1 MEIQMQTASTK
12 KRPLGR
18 FSTFATRSLA
28 SLMVVAASSTAALAA
43 MAPFTF
49 NPAAVGLSGSSVTAD
64 NILVSDFANVTQTS
78 ATTFSEQGFLSVTG
92 FQLGG
97 TNVVAGG
104 LNSTYSIYVP
114 FTATGHAILNA
125 GANPN
130 TTVTAGVLDTLT
142 YSFVAAPSNSTF
154 GFIGTTP
161 TVNSTPPQQ
170 TLATGSLINGNT
182 VTSPANGNT
191 AFVPSANATLTF
203 VQAAGK
209 EGFFSPQPFYNTLF
223 SAFTNTV
230 PSVTATGTGFTITN
244 GGGALN
250 FASAVPEP
258 ETYAMILAGLGL
270 MGFVAKRR
278 GKIG

>member
-1 MEIQMQTASTK
+1 MEKPNMKSLSWTPIRHA
-12 KRPLGR
+12 
-18 FSTFATRSLA
+18 FAA
-28 SLMVVAASSTAALAA
+28 VAVVAACSTSAWSADL
-43 MAPFTF
+43 PDFTF
-49 NPAAVGLSGSSVTAD
+49 NPAAVGLAGSSVTAD
-64 NILVSDFANVTQTS
+64 NILVSDFATVTQTG

-104 LNSTYSIYVP
+104 LNSTYSIYIP
-114 FTATGHAILNA
+114 FTATGHTILNP

-209 EGFFSPQPFYNTLF
+209 EGFFSPQPFYNMAF
-223 SAFTNTV
+223 SAFTNPVSTV
-230 PSVTATGTGFTITN
+230 TPFAGGFMINN
-244 GGGALN
+244 GGGAIN
-250 FASAVPEP
+250 FTAAVPEP
-258 ETYAMILAGLGL
+258 ETYALMLAGLGL
-270 MGFVAKRR
+270 MGF
-278 GKIG
+278 

>member
-1 MEIQMQTASTK
+1 MQTASTK

-28 SLMVVAASSTAALAA
+28 SLMVVAASSTAAVAA
-43 MAPFTF
+43 MSPFTF

-64 NILVSDFANVTQTS
+64 NILVSDFANVTQTG

-114 FTATGHAILNA
+114 FTATGHTILNP

-209 EGFFSPQPFYNTLF
+209 EGFFSPQPFYTTLF

>member
-1 MEIQMQTASTK
+1 MKSLSWTPVKNVFASVA
-12 KRPLGR
+12 L
-18 FSTFATRSLA
+18 
-28 SLMVVAASSTAALAA
+28 VAACSTSAWSADL
-43 MAPFTF
+43 PDFTF
-49 NPAAVGLSGSSVTAD
+49 NPAAVGLAGSSVTAD
-64 NILVSDFANVTQTS
+64 NILVSDFATVTSTGP
-78 ATTFSEQGFLSVTG
+78 TTFSEQGFLSVTG

-104 LNSTYSIYVP
+104 LNSTYSLYIP
-114 FTATGHAILNA
+114 FTATGHNILGNS
-125 GANPN
+125 GSNLN
-130 TTVTAGVLDTLT
+130 TTVTAGVLDTLN
-142 YSFVAAPSNSTF
+142 YSFVAAPTNSTF

-161 TVNSTPPQQ
+161 TVTPPLPQQ

-191 AFVPSANATLTF
+191 AFVPSANATVTF

-230 PSVTATGTGFTITN
+230 PSVTPTGTGFTITN

-250 FASAVPEP
+250 FAATAAIPEP
-258 ETYAMILAGLGL
+258 ETYALMLAGLAL
-270 MGFVAKRR
+270 MGFIARR
-278 GKIG
+278 RKHDRL

>member
-1 MEIQMQTASTK
+1 
-12 KRPLGR
+12 
-18 FSTFATRSLA
+18 
-28 SLMVVAASSTAALAA
+28 
-43 MAPFTF
+43 
-49 NPAAVGLSGSSVTAD
+49 
-64 NILVSDFANVTQTS
+64 
-78 ATTFSEQGFLSVTG
+78 
-92 FQLGG
+92 
-97 TNVVAGG
+97 
-104 LNSTYSIYVP
+104 
-114 FTATGHAILNA
+114 
-125 GANPN
+125 
-130 TTVTAGVLDTLT
+130 VLDTLT

-230 PSVTATGTGFTITN
+230 PSVTPLVPGSRSPTA
-244 GGGALN
+244 GALLTSRRSGFPN
-250 FASAVPEP
+250 Q
-258 ETYAMILAGLGL
+258 ETYALMLAGLGL
-270 MGFVAKRR
+270 MGFVARR
-278 GKIG
+278 RSRHS

>member
-1 MEIQMQTASTK
+1 
-12 KRPLGR
+12 
-18 FSTFATRSLA
+18 
-28 SLMVVAASSTAALAA
+28 MVVAASSTAALAA
-43 MAPFTF
+43 MPQFTF
-49 NPAAVGLSGSSVTAD
+49 NPGAVGLTGSSVTAD
-64 NILVSDFANVTQTS
+64 NIIVSDFATATFTGP
-78 ATTFSEQGFLSVTG
+78 TTFTEQGFLSVTS

-97 TNVVAGG
+97 TNIVAPG
-104 LNSTYSIYVP
+104 LNSTYSLYLP
-114 FTATGHAILNA
+114 FNATGHLTLGNA
-125 GANPN
+125 GTNVN

-142 YSFVAAPSNSTF
+142 YSLVAAPSNSTF

-161 TVNSTPPQQ
+161 NVTNSPPQQ
-170 TLATGSLINGNT
+170 TLATGSLMNGT
-182 VTSPANGNT
+182 VVSSLANGNP
-191 AFVPSANATLTF
+191 AFVPSANATLSF

-209 EGFFSPQPFYNTLF
+209 EGFFSPQPFYNPLF
-223 SAFTNTV
+223 SAFTNTI
-230 PSVTATGTGFTITN
+230 STVTPTGTGFTITN

>member
-1 MEIQMQTASTK
+1 MKPLSWTPIKHAFASVALVATCSTTAWSAEL
-12 KRPLGR
+12 P
-18 FSTFATRSLA
+18 
-28 SLMVVAASSTAALAA
+28 
-43 MAPFTF
+43 PFTF
-49 NPAAVGLSGSSVTAD
+49 TPGAVGLSGSSVTAD
-64 NILVSDFANVTQTS
+64 NILVSDFATVTSTS

-104 LNSTYSIYVP
+104 LNSTYSLYIP
-114 FTATGHAILNA
+114 FTATGHNILGNT
-125 GANPN
+125 GSNLN

-209 EGFFSPQPFYNTLF
+209 EGFFSPQPFYTTLF

-230 PSVTATGTGFTITN
+230 PSVTPTGTGFTITN

-250 FASAVPEP
+250 FAAVGIPEP
-258 ETYAMILAGLGL
+258 ETYALVLAGLGL
-270 MGFVAKRR
+270 MGFVARR
-278 GKIG
+278 RSRHS

>member
-1 MEIQMQTASTK
+1 MKPLSWTPIKYAFASVALVATCSTTAWSAEL
-12 KRPLGR
+12 P
-18 FSTFATRSLA
+18 
-28 SLMVVAASSTAALAA
+28 
-43 MAPFTF
+43 PFTF

-64 NILVSDFANVTQTS
+64 NILVSDFATVTQTG

-104 LNSTYSIYVP
+104 LNSTYSIYIP
-114 FTATGHAILNA
+114 FTATGHSILNA
-125 GANPN
+125 GSNPN
-130 TTVTAGVLDTLT
+130 TTVTAGVFDTLN

-209 EGFFSPQPFYNTLF
+209 EGFFSPQPFYTTLF

-230 PSVTATGTGFTITN
+230 PSVTATGTGFMITN

-250 FASAVPEP
+250 FAAAAVPEP
-258 ETYAMILAGLGL
+258 ETYALMLAGLGL
-270 MGFVAKRR
+270 MGFVARR
-278 GKIG
+278 RKHNTI

>member
-1 MEIQMQTASTK
+1 MQTASTK

-64 NILVSDFANVTQTS
+64 NILVSDFASVTVTG
-78 ATTFSEQGFLSVTG
+78 ANTFSEQGFLSVTG

-114 FTATGHAILNA
+114 FTATGHTILNP

-230 PSVTATGTGFTITN
+230 PSVTAHGSGFTITN

-250 FASAVPEP
+250 FAAAGIPEP
-258 ETYAMILAGLGL
+258 ETYALMLAGLGL
-270 MGFVAKRR
+270 MGFVARR
-278 GKIG
+278 RSRHS

>member
-1 MEIQMQTASTK
+1 MPQ
-12 KRPLGR
+12 
-18 FSTFATRSLA
+18 
-28 SLMVVAASSTAALAA
+28 
-43 MAPFTF
+43 FTF
-49 NPAAVGLSGSSVTAD
+49 NPGAVGLSGSSVTAD
-64 NILVSDFANVTQTS
+64 NILVSDFATNTVTGG
-78 ATTFSEQGFLSVTG
+78 TTFAEQGFLSVTG

-97 TNVVAGG
+97 ANVVAGG
-104 LNSTYSIYVP
+104 LNSTYSLYIP
-114 FTATGHAILNA
+114 FTATGHLVLNA
-125 GANPN
+125 GSNPN
-130 TTVTAGVLDTLT
+130 TTVTAGVFDTLN

-154 GFIGTTP
+154 GFVGTTA
-161 TVNSTPPQQ
+161 TVNSSPPQQ
-170 TLATGSLINGNT
+170 TLATGSLINGNV

-230 PSVTATGTGFTITN
+230 PTVNPIGTTGGFMITN

-250 FASAVPEP
+250 FAAAAIPEP